1 MVGAASWS
9 LGMINGKGD
18 GVGRAE
24 ASAPSRAARPAAS
37 RRAATSGAA
46 ARASTSSKGPNRSLC
61 GKGCPMRAAS
71 VPMVVSVTKG
81 TTPVTA
87 S

>member
-1 MVGAASWS
+1 MGAESSS
-9 LGMINGKGD
+9 LGVINGNAE
-18 GVGRAE
+18 GVGNAE
-24 ASAPSRAARPAAS
+24 ASAPKRAARPAAS
-37 RRAATSGAA
+37 RREATSGAA

-61 GKGCPMRAAS
+61 GSGCPIRAAN
-71 VPMVVSVTKG
+71 VPIVVSVTNG